1 MRVQQEVNENIE
13 YIGEIK
19 ENKVGID
26 RANVDFITTLLT
38 SNLYSKP
45 LESFLRETISNAYDS
60 HIEAG
65 KPDTPIILMIKSTK
79 NNYYGD
85 SGKYDI
91 SVRDYGVGISPERFQ
106 KIYTNIGSS
115 TKRESDDYIGG
126 WGIGRFSALSCTDN
140 VLINS
145 YYNNVKYS
153 YVMYKNGTGINIDKI
168 SEIPGDYKQGVE
180 ICIKDIYVKNN
191 NLKEA
196 ISKLAFFDNL
206 VIHGE
211 VDDYI
216 VKDCITRFNE
226 RKNKK
231 FDNFYSCSLGFIPDG
246 IYAKVGNVLYKVNAN
261 ETYNLSDIFSNK
273 YDVFLA
279 LDCPIG
285 SVNVTPNREE
295 LQYTDKTRKKLYE
308 VIAKTK
314 EEIQKITKEKIQTNF
329 NTLNEAYNFY
339 VQGVNYPISDRIN
352 VNIRNIAGLA
362 DLIVKDSNV
371 PSYVDKVL
379 MEMRYHN
386 IDESYIYGILDKKRF
401 EHRPYRYVSKSSLS
415 YESLLQYKVFVKE
428 DDRMKQVTKE
438 YYIDKYPNDP
448 IIILYKSQLELMLRS
463 IKRKIR
469 NIIISHSDITTLK
482 AISYILKHLDIVHIK
497 NDNVPKEYIECYNS
511 NTNTK
516 KKRTQSSSIKLR
528 TYNRNGYITTSLD
541 SFNRYYLSRDNGL
554 VVFSTHSNEG
564 ILRVLA
570 KAFSNKIFFISVKKD
585 NINDI
590 YETKRFVKLEN
601 FLNLRNNY
609 IAKRATVKYLRDKY
623 GKYYNQITGLSFGT
637 MRSKFKEYYNKY
649 LYFDMP
655 DVTILMN
662 QYIEK
667 KWLDWG
673 AIQEFQLSNDD
684 IKRLNR
690 YQVLESLENLTD
702 SLLELISGNYY
713 RDDKLGIVP
722 NKKTTLLLK
731 KLLKK

>member
-1 MRVQQEVNENIE
+1 
-13 YIGEIK
+13 
-19 ENKVGID
+19 
-26 RANVDFITTLLT
+26 
-38 SNLYSKP
+38 
-45 LESFLRETISNAYDS
+45 
-60 HIEAG
+60 
-65 KPDTPIILMIKSTK
+65 
-79 NNYYGD
+79 
-85 SGKYDI
+85 
-91 SVRDYGVGISPERFQ
+91 
-106 KIYTNIGSS
+106 
-115 TKRESDDYIGG
+115 
-126 WGIGRFSALSCTDN
+126 
-140 VLINS
+140 
-145 YYNNVKYS
+145 
-153 YVMYKNGTGINIDKI
+153 MYKNGTGINIDKI
-168 SEIPGDYKQGVE
+168 SETPGDYKQGVE

-231 FDNFYSCSLGFIPDG
+231 FNNFYSCSLGFIPDG

-261 ETYNLSDIFSNK
+261 EIYNLSDIFSNK

-314 EEIQKITKEKIQTNF
+314 EEIQKIIKEKIQTNF

-339 VQGVNYPISDRIN
+339 EQGVNYPISDRIN

-386 IDESYIYGILDKKRF
+386 IDESYIYGILNKKRF
-401 EHRPYRYVSKSSLS
+401 EHRRYRYFSKSSLS
-415 YESLLQYKVFVKE
+415 YESLLKYKVFIKE

-469 NIIISHSDITTLK
+469 NVITFHSDIVTLK

-516 KKRTQSSSIKLR
+516 KKKTQSSSIKLR

-541 SFNRYYLSRDNGL
+541 SFNRYHLSRDNGL

-609 IAKRATVKYLRDKY
+609 IAKRATAKYLRDKY

-702 SLLELISGNYY
+702 SLLELISGNYF